1 MNASNAVE
9 PRNDASGP
17 RSRKIYSFEA
27 LRRHTGSPGG
37 RAAGDPRR
45 GDRSPRFAPARLR
58 GEVSAMSNMSI
69 ARALFA
75 AWLAAAAAIPAAAQP
90 PESPHA
96 SASQRPRVGLVL
108 SGGGARGF
116 AHIGVLKVLQEL
128 RVPIDAIAATSMG
141 AIVGGGYAAG
151 YTPQH
156 LEELARTTDWNNIF
170 SLRAPRESLHFR
182 RKEDDY
188 KNLSNVEFGIK
199 ADGLTLPRGAV
210 GSQNLGLFLRALGG
224 PVKEINDLSKL
235 PIPFAAAATDLAT
248 GKLVVLQ
255 KDVALATAMRA
266 SMSVPAA
273 FAPVEVD
280 GRPLVDGGLVRNL
293 PVDLA
298 RSMGV
303 DRVIAVNVG
312 RPLLPKERL
321 TSVLAVTEQVINIL
335 TEQNVERSLAE
346 LAPEDILITPDLADF
361 GPGDFARSEAIVA
374 AGEAAARRIADRL
387 ASLALDAV
395 AYAAFEQRRTQL
407 VREDRPVAVTDVQ
420 VAGLRTVNPE
430 AIRRE
435 IDVPLD
441 RPLATAEIDRAVQE
455 LFGRG
460 DFESVSYSL
469 VDDGPRRTL
478 IVTPLEKSWGYNALR
493 VGGNLQTDFDT
504 DSTFNLLIAHTWS
517 WLNRYGAEWR
527 SEVQVGDTQRL
538 LTELYQPL
546 APGSRWFVLP
556 RLAVQ
561 REDFDLFVGDEPLAR
576 FRNSTARAD
585 VALGLALPRLGSL
598 RVGAGRAQIETT
610 RLIGPPVLPAARS
623 LVTAGGAELRL
634 DTLDTV
640 NYPRRGFFAN
650 VAYLRYNVPAGS
662 AQARN
667 AWSVEALKPTTF
679 GRYTV
684 AVAARGGVAA
694 QEGAFRLGGLFN
706 LSGTPTGQL
715 TGARFALVRAQGY
728 RNISDAFGDIAMPVY
743 VGFSLEAG
751 DAVARRQT
759 LRWSDFTRAA
769 SLFFGAESLIGPVYF
784 ALGRTFGGGRAIY
797 FYWGRPQ

>member
-1 MNASNAVE
+1 M
-9 PRNDASGP
+9 
-17 RSRKIYSFEA
+17 
-27 LRRHTGSPGG
+27 
-37 RAAGDPRR
+37 
-45 GDRSPRFAPARLR
+45 R

-527 SEVQVGDTQRL
+527 NEVQVGDTQRL

-667 AWSVEALKPTTF
+667 AWSVEALKPATF

>member
-1 MNASNAVE
+1 
-9 PRNDASGP
+9 
-17 RSRKIYSFEA
+17 
-27 LRRHTGSPGG
+27 
-37 RAAGDPRR
+37 
-45 GDRSPRFAPARLR
+45 
-58 GEVSAMSNMSI
+58 MSNMSI

-75 AWLAAAAAIPAAAQP
+75 AWLAAAAALPAAAQP
-90 PESPHA
+90 PAAKTEP
-96 SASQRPRVGLVL
+96 ASQRPRIGLVL

-298 RSMGV
+298 RQMGV

-361 GPGDFARSEAIVA
+361 GPGDFARSETIVA
-374 AGEAAARRIADRL
+374 AGEAAARRLADRL
-387 ASLALDAV
+387 ASLALDTV

-478 IVTPLEKSWGYNALR
+478 IVTPYEKSWGYNALR

-527 SEVQVGDTQRL
+527 NEVQVGDTQRL

-556 RLAVQ
+556 RLAAQ

-640 NYPRRGFFAN
+640 NYPRRGLFAN
-650 VAYLRYNVPAGS
+650 LAYLRYNVAAGS
-662 AQARN
+662 AQARD

-684 AVAARGGVAA
+684 ALAARGGVAA

-715 TGARFALVRAQGY
+715 SGARFALVRAQVY
-728 RNISDAFGDIAMPVY
+728 RNVSDAFGDIAMPVY

-751 DAVARRQT
+751 DAIARRQT
-759 LRWSDFTRAA
+759 LRWSDFTRAG

>member
-1 MNASNAVE
+1 
-9 PRNDASGP
+9 
-17 RSRKIYSFEA
+17 
-27 LRRHTGSPGG
+27 
-37 RAAGDPRR
+37 
-45 GDRSPRFAPARLR
+45 
-58 GEVSAMSNMSI
+58 MSNMSI

-527 SEVQVGDTQRL
+527 NEVQVGDTQRL

-598 RVGAGRAQIETT
+598 RVGAGRAQIVTT

-623 LVTAGGAELRL
+623 LVTAGGVELRL

-667 AWSVEALKPTTF
+667 AWSVEALKPATF

>member
-1 MNASNAVE
+1 M
-9 PRNDASGP
+9 
-17 RSRKIYSFEA
+17 SRTPIVCP
-27 LRRHTGSPGG
+27 L
-37 RAAGDPRR
+37 
-45 GDRSPRFAPARLR
+45 L
-58 GEVSAMSNMSI
+58 
-69 ARALFA
+69 A
-75 AWLAAAAAIPAAAQP
+75 AWLAGAVAPLAVAQTAVPEAA
-90 PESPHA
+90 
-96 SASQRPRVGLVL
+96 ASQRPRVGLVL

-116 AHIGVLKVLQEL
+116 AHIGVLKVLHEL

-151 YTPQH
+151 YTPQQ
-156 LEELARTTDWNNIF
+156 LEALARTTDWDNIF

-210 GSQNLGLFLRALGG
+210 GSQSLGLFLRALGG
-224 PVKEINDLSKL
+224 PVKEVNDLARL
-235 PIPFAAAATDLAT
+235 PIPFAAAATDLT
-248 GKLVVLQ
+248 DGKLVVLQ
-255 KDVALATAMRA
+255 KGVSLATAMRA

-280 GRPLVDGGLVRNL
+280 GRLLVDGALVRNL
-293 PVDLA
+293 PVDVA
-298 RSMGV
+298 RQMGV

-312 RPLLPKERL
+312 RPLLPKAHL
-321 TSVLAVTEQVINIL
+321 ASVLAVTEQVINIL

-346 LAPEDILITPDLADF
+346 LGPDDVLITPDLAAF
-361 GPGDFARSEAIVA
+361 SPGDFARNAAIVA
-374 AGEAAARRIADRL
+374 AGEAAARRLADRL
-387 ASLALDAV
+387 APLAVDAA
-395 AYAAFEQRRTQL
+395 AYADREAQRTKL

-455 LFGRG
+455 VFGRG

-469 VDDGPRRTL
+469 IDDGPRRTL

-517 WLNRYGAEWR
+517 WLNAFGAEWR
-527 SEVQVGDTQRL
+527 NEVQIGDTQRL

-556 RLAVQ
+556 RIAVQ
-561 REDFDLFVGDEPLAR
+561 REDFDLFAGDAPLAR

-585 VALGLALPRLGSL
+585 VALGLALPRLGSVRL
-598 RVGAGRAQIETT
+598 GAGRARIETT
-610 RLIGPPVLPAARS
+610 RLIGPPVLAPTRS

-650 VAYLRYNVPAGS
+650 VAYLRYDVPAGS
-662 AQARN
+662 AQARDM
-667 AWSVEALKPTTF
+667 WSVEVLKPATV

-684 AVAARGGVAA
+684 ALAARGGVAA

-706 LSGTPTGQL
+706 LTGTPTGQL
-715 TGARFALVRAQGY
+715 SGARFALARAQVY

-743 VGFSLEAG
+743 AGFSLEAG

-759 LRWSDFTRAA
+759 LRWSDFSRAA

-797 FYWGRPQ
+797 FFWGRPQ

>member
-1 MNASNAVE
+1 M
-9 PRNDASGP
+9 
-17 RSRKIYSFEA
+17 
-27 LRRHTGSPGG
+27 
-37 RAAGDPRR
+37 
-45 GDRSPRFAPARLR
+45 RFGLERIV
-58 GEVSAMSNMSI
+58 G
-69 ARALFA
+69 ALFA
-75 AWLAAAAAIPAAAQP
+75 AVLVAPAAAQTAVADRAGAVLR
-90 PESPHA
+90 E
-96 SASQRPRVGLVL
+96 RPRVGLVL

-116 AHIGVLKVLQEL
+116 AHIGVLKVLQAL
-128 RVPIDAIAATSMG
+128 RVPVDAIAATSMG
-141 AIVGGGYAAG
+141 AIVGGAYAAG
-151 YTPQH
+151 YSPH
-156 LEELARTTDWNNIF
+156 ELEELARGTDWNAIF

-199 ADGLTLPRGAV
+199 DDGLTLPRGAV
-210 GSQNLGLFLRALGG
+210 GSQNLELFLRALGG
-224 PVKEINDLSKL
+224 PVKQVNDLARL

-255 KDVALATAMRA
+255 KNVSLATAMRA

-298 RSMGV
+298 RKMGV

-312 RPLLPKERL
+312 RPLLPKEQL
-321 TSVLAVTEQVINIL
+321 GSVLAVTEQVINIL
-335 TEQNVERSLAE
+335 TEQNVGRSLAE
-346 LAPEDILITPDLADF
+346 LAPDDILITPDLAGF
-361 GPGDFARSEAIVA
+361 GPGDFARNAAIVA
-374 AGEAAARRIADRL
+374 AGEAAARKLADRL
-387 ASLALDAV
+387 ASLALDAA
-395 AYAAFEQRRTQL
+395 AYAAFEQRRTKR
-407 VREDRPVAVTDVQ
+407 VREDRPVAVSDVQ

-435 IDVPLD
+435 IDVPLGK
-441 RPLATAEIDRAVQE
+441 PLATADIDRAVQQV
-455 LFGRG
+455 FGRG
-460 DFESVSYSL
+460 DFESVSYNL
-469 VDDGPRRTL
+469 IDDGPRRTL
-478 IVTPLEKSWGYNALR
+478 IVTPYEKSWGYNALR

-517 WLNRYGAEWR
+517 WLNAFGAEWR
-527 SEVQVGDTQRL
+527 NEVQIGDTQRL

-556 RLAVQ
+556 RLAAQ
-561 REDFDLFVGDEPLAR
+561 REDFDLFVGEEPLAR

-598 RVGAGRAQIETT
+598 RAGVGRARIETT
-610 RLIGPPVLPAARS
+610 RLIGAPVLEATRN
-623 LVTAGGAELRL
+623 LVTAGGVELRL

-650 VAYLRYNVPAGS
+650 VSYLRYNVPAGS
-662 AQARN
+662 AQARD
-667 AWSVEALKPTTF
+667 AWSVEALKPTTI

-684 AVAARGGVAA
+684 AIAARGGVAA

-715 TGARFALVRAQGY
+715 SGARFALLRAQAY
-728 RNISDAFGDIAMPVY
+728 RNVSDAFGDIAMPVFA
-743 VGFSLEAG
+743 GFSLEAG
-751 DAVARRQT
+751 DAIARRQT
-759 LRWSDFTRAA
+759 LRWSDFARAG

-797 FYWGRPQ
+797 LFWGRPQ

>member
-1 MNASNAVE
+1 MRYE
-9 PRNDASGP
+9 
-17 RSRKIYSFEA
+17 
-27 LRRHTGSPGG
+27 
-37 RAAGDPRR
+37 
-45 GDRSPRFAPARLR
+45 
-58 GEVSAMSNMSI
+58 SI
-69 ARALFA
+69 AIALCVALCA
-75 AWLAAAAAIPAAAQP
+75 APAAAQP
-90 PESPHA
+90 AAVDAGRAA
-96 SASQRPRVGLVL
+96 SAGRPRIGLVL

-128 RVPIDAIAATSMG
+128 RVPVDAVAATSMG
-141 AIVGGGYAAG
+141 AIVGGAYAAG
-151 YTPQH
+151 YSPRE
-156 LEELARTTDWNNIF
+156 LEELARSTDWNNIF
-170 SLRAPRESLHFR
+170 SLRAPREFVHFR

-210 GSQNLGLFLRALGG
+210 GSQNLGLFLRAIGG
-224 PVKEINDLSKL
+224 PVKEINDLAKL

-255 KDVALATAMRA
+255 KNVSLSTAMRA

-280 GRPLVDGGLVRNL
+280 GRPLADGGLVRNL
-293 PVDLA
+293 PVDVA
-298 RSMGV
+298 RKMGV

-312 RPLLPKERL
+312 RPLLPKEQL
-321 TSVLAVTEQVINIL
+321 TSVFAVTEQVINIL

-346 LAPEDILITPDLADF
+346 LAPDDILITPDLASF
-361 GPGDFARSEAIVA
+361 GPGDFARNEAIVA
-374 AGEAAARRIADRL
+374 AGEAAARNLADRL
-387 ASLALDAV
+387 APLALDAA
-395 AYAAFEQRRTQL
+395 AYAAFEQRRTAP

-435 IDVPLD
+435 IDIPLD

-455 LFGRG
+455 VFGRG

-478 IVTPLEKSWGYNALR
+478 IVTPYEKSWGYNALR
-493 VGGNLQTDFDT
+493 IGGNLQTDFDT

-517 WLNRYGAEWR
+517 WLNSYGAEWR
-527 SEVQVGDTQRL
+527 NEVQIGDTQRL

-556 RLAVQ
+556 RLAGQ
-561 REDFDLFVGDEPLAR
+561 REDFDLFVGDAPLAR

-585 VALGLALPRLGSL
+585 IALGFALPRLGSL
-598 RVGAGRAQIETT
+598 RVGVGRAQIETT

-623 LVTAGGAELRL
+623 LVTAGSADLRL

-650 VAYLRYNVPAGS
+650 VSYLRYNVPAGS
-662 AQARN
+662 AQARD
-667 AWSVEALKPTTF
+667 AWTVEALKPVTV

-684 AVAARGGVAA
+684 ALAARGGVAP

-715 TGARFALVRAQGY
+715 SGARFALVRAQAY
-728 RNISDAFGDIAMPVY
+728 RNISDAFGDIAMPVF

-751 DAVARRQT
+751 DAIARRQT
-759 LRWSDFTRAA
+759 LRWSEFAHA
-769 SLFFGAESLIGPVYF
+769 GSLFFGAESLIGPVYF
-784 ALGRTFGGGRAIY
+784 ALGRTFGGSRAVY
-797 FYWGRPQ
+797 FFWGRPQ

>member
-1 MNASNAVE
+1 MDRIALGRIRRLVLAFVLAS
-9 PRNDASGP
+9 
-17 RSRKIYSFEA
+17 
-27 LRRHTGSPGG
+27 
-37 RAAGDPRR
+37 
-45 GDRSPRFAPARLR
+45 
-58 GEVSAMSNMSI
+58 
-69 ARALFA
+69 
-75 AWLAAAAAIPAAAQP
+75 AAAASPAQP
-90 PESPHA
+90 PAAKAEP
-96 SASQRPRVGLVL
+96 ASQRPRIGLVL

-128 RVPIDAIAATSMG
+128 RVPVDAVAATSMG

-151 YTPQH
+151 YSPGQ
-156 LEELARTTDWNNIF
+156 LEELARRTDWNNIF

-199 ADGLTLPRGAV
+199 EDGLTLPRGAV

-224 PVKEINDLSKL
+224 PVKEINDLARL

-255 KDVALATAMRA
+255 KNVSLSTAMRA

-273 FAPVEVD
+273 FAPVEVE

-298 RSMGV
+298 RKMGV

-312 RPLLPKERL
+312 RPLLPKEQL
-321 TSVLAVTEQVINIL
+321 TSVLAVSEQVISIL

-346 LAPEDILITPDLADF
+346 LRPDDILITPDLAAF
-361 GPGDFARSEAIVA
+361 GPGDFARNEAIVA
-374 AGEAAARRIADRL
+374 AGEAAARRLADRL
-387 ASLALDAV
+387 ASLALDAA
-395 AYAAFEQRRTQL
+395 AYAAFEERRTQL

-420 VAGLRTVNPE
+420 VAGLRTVNRE

-441 RPLATAEIDRAVQE
+441 RPLATADIDRAVQE
-455 LFGRG
+455 VFGRG

-478 IVTPLEKSWGYNALR
+478 IVTPYEKSWGYNALR

-517 WLNRYGAEWR
+517 WLNAYGAEWR
-527 SEVQVGDTQRL
+527 NELQIGDTQRL

-556 RLAVQ
+556 RLAAQ
-561 REDFDLFVGDEPLAR
+561 REDFDLFVGAEPLAR

-585 VALGLALPRLGSL
+585 LALGLALPRLGSL
-598 RVGAGRAQIETT
+598 RVGVGRAQIETT

-640 NYPRRGFFAN
+640 NYPRRGLFAN
-650 VAYLRYNVPAGS
+650 LAYLRYNVAAGS
-662 AQARN
+662 AQARD
-667 AWSVEALKPTTF
+667 AWSVEALKPMTF

-684 AVAARGGVAA
+684 ALAARSGVAA

-715 TGARFALVRAQGY
+715 SGARFALVRAQAY

-751 DAVARRQT
+751 DAIARRQT
-759 LRWSDFTRAA
+759 LRWSDFAHA
-769 SLFFGAESLIGPVYF
+769 GSLFFGAESLVGPVYF
-784 ALGRTFGGGRAIY
+784 ALGRTFGGSSAIY
-797 FYWGRPQ
+797 FNWGRPQ